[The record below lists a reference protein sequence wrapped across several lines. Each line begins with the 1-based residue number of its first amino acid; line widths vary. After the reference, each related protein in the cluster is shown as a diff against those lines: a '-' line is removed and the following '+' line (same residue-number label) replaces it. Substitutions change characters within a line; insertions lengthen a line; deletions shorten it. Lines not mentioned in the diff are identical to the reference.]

1 MIHIS
6 REPTVSFIV
15 FFTQQKL
22 YVTCPVGPF
31 SLILEKLKEED
42 GDGELVVSVQQQ
54 DGSFTQ
60 TVPTLPVWGGA
71 VFRVDYPPKTLTLQ
85 KKGDYYVI
93 KGTPLCLDRERMTIT
108 GYLMREVHKC
118 EYRLIREPHP
128 LINSYVKRYGLRSDV

>member
-15 FFTQQKL
+15 FFNQQKL
-22 YVTCPVGPF
+22 YVTCPVVSF
-31 SLILEKLKEED
+31 SLILERLKEDEA
-42 GDGELVVSVQQQ
+42 ELVVSVQQQ

-60 TVPTLPVWGGA
+60 TDPDLPVWAGA
-71 VFRVDYPPKTLTLQ
+71 VFRIDYPPKTLTLQ

-93 KGTPLCLDRERMTIT
+93 KGTPLCLDRARMTII

-118 EYRLIREPHP
+118 EYRLIKETHP
-128 LINSYVKRYGLRSDV
+128 LIDSYVKRYGLRSDV